1 MEPRRLV
8 VQKFGGT
15 SVATAEGRRA
25 MVERVRERLGEG
37 RQVVVVVSAMGRS
50 GDPYA
55 TDTLIALARREG
67 PVDARN
73 LDLLMAC
80 GETIA
85 AVVAVGALARGGI
98 KANALTGAQAGIITD
113 ARHGDARVL
122 RVEPGAILHNLDDGV
137 VPVVTGF
144 QGVSEAGEVTTLGRG
159 GSDTTAA
166 ALGAAL
172 AAELVEIFTDV
183 DGIKTADPRIV
194 PDARTL
200 DTVTYEEVFQM
211 AHQGAKVVH
220 PRAVELAM
228 RAGVPLRVR
237 DARSSSPGTLIA
249 RAPAPERE
257 WQRYA
262 DIATGVTQR
271 APVTLFRV
279 AAGPGEE
286 VRVFR
291 PVADAGISVDLVN
304 ISPEVKSFTVLQ
316 EEADTV
322 ERVLKEHGFDPE
334 VVRDCAKVSIV
345 GSGVHGRPGVVAA
358 MAEALNEAG
367 IAVLSSADSHI
378 TVSFLVPLSQM
389 EDAVRALHRKFGLAG
404 RAAVLPDVEG
414 GPA

>member
-15 SVATAEGRRA
+15 SVATADGRRA
-25 MVERVRERLGEG
+25 MVERVRERLAEG

-85 AVVAVGALARGGI
+85 AVVAVAALAREGI
-98 KANALTGAQAGIITD
+98 KANALTGVQAGVITD

-122 RVEPGAILHNLDDGV
+122 RVEPGVILRNLDEGV

-172 AAELVEIFTDV
+172 AADLVEIFTDV

-200 DTVTYEEVFQM
+200 ETVTYEEVFQM

-237 DARSSSPGTLIA
+237 DARSPAPGTLIA
-249 RAPAPERE
+249 RAPSPERE
-257 WQRYA
+257 WSRYA
-262 DIATGVTQR
+262 DVATGVTQR
-271 APVTLFRV
+271 APVALIRV
-279 AAGPGEE
+279 AAGAGEE

-304 ISPEVKSFTVLQ
+304 ISPGLKSFTVAQ
-316 EEADTV
+316 EEADAV
-322 ERVLKEHGFDPE
+322 ERVLREHGFEVE

-367 IAVLSSADSHI
+367 ISVLSSADSHI
-378 TVSFLVPLSQM
+378 TVSFLVPLAQM

-404 RAAVLPDVEG
+404 KPATLPDLEG